1 MDSKIEDSSFVVTTG
16 PPEQDKRQRISQVRS
31 HITRARL
38 RQQTRHQQRLAQ
50 ISSKP
55 VFPARAALGSPE
67 WQLTP
72 TVDLSWLPV
81 SEAVCDRLK
90 ACTVIKV
97 FHQYIESSEYIHP
110 FFRSMIPA
118 TVLHAPL
125 MSTKLVN
132 ATAWDDLNGPDGE
145 ISDLTLFQ
153 RSIAERILSD
163 SLADLEVARSDV
175 NITAILTLLVFEIVN
190 GDQLAYNRQKG
201 RISTLVEMRGG
212 LDKLGFDGN
221 LKITLGILYQLERV
235 IKDFTTLPSYLHTL
249 NAREYGQYG
258 LFLSH
263 PTDFSIFTFK
273 QDQMDWRK
281 TNLSTIRLL
290 SDFHQ
295 LVACSIRYH
304 LLYHDPS
311 RQQRTLIHWN
321 FLRDSLV
328 ALKSMPFC
336 EETGLDRILLNAI
349 ILFTSDELD
358 VHSQGESVHELRNL
372 LWNFKVDAYHGPLPG
387 ALIWCLAVGARK
399 SCPGSVR
406 KWFLMQLTRISCPS
420 ALDDPTGVSRNLD
433 LILAGLDAVGD
444 VKNWASI

>member
-16 PPEQDKRQRISQVRS
+16 PPQQDKRQRISQVRS

-38 RQQTRHQQRLAQ
+38 RRQTRHQQRLAQ

-55 VFPARAALGSPE
+55 LCPTRAALGSPE
-67 WQLTP
+67 RQLTP

-81 SEAVCDRLK
+81 SEAVCERLK
-90 ACTVIKV
+90 AF
-97 FHQYIESSEYIHP
+97 FHQYIESSAYMHP
-110 FFRSMIPA
+110 FFRCMIPA
-118 TVLHAPL
+118 MVLHVPL

-132 ATAWDDLNGPDGE
+132 ATAWDDLNGPHCE

-153 RSIAERILSD
+153 RSITESILSD
-163 SLADLEVARSDV
+163 SLADLEVASSDV
-175 NITAILTLLVFEIVN
+175 NITAILTLLAFEIVN
-190 GDQLAYNRQKG
+190 GDQLAYNRQKS

-221 LKITLGILYQLERV
+221 VKISLGILYQLERV
-235 IKDFTTLPSYLHTL
+235 IKDFTTSPSSLHTL
-249 NAREYGQYG
+249 NARGYDQYG
-258 LFLSH
+258 LFLSQ
-263 PTDFSIFTFK
+263 PTDFRIFTFK
-273 QDQMDWRK
+273 RDQKDLLK
-281 TNLSTIRLL
+281 INFSTIRLL

-295 LVACSIRYH
+295 LVTLSIRYH

-311 RQQRTLIHWN
+311 SQQRTLVHWN

-328 ALKSMPFC
+328 ALKSMPVC
-336 EETGLDRILLNAI
+336 EETELDRILLNAI
-349 ILFTSDELD
+349 ILSTSDEVD
-358 VHSQGESVHELRNL
+358 VHSQGESVNKLRNL

-399 SCPGSVR
+399 SSPGSVR
-406 KWFLMQLTRISCPS
+406 KWFLMQLTRITCPS

-433 LILAGLDAVGD
+433 IILAGLDAVGD
-444 VKNWASI
+444 